1 MSDSDDDDEVEYESE
16 IFKIGNYSLNIT
28 TISQMPIHILMKNAG
43 KGIEI
48 SGQKLWCGSLG
59 AIEYLIDNKDF
70 YENKIVI
77 ELGAGTGVM
86 GMLCKKMGAKRVLLT
101 DYDEKS
107 INHMNYDCK
116 MNEIDAEVKV
126 CDWFNFDINELQLD
140 MNNTKNIRIVA
151 GDVLYKN
158 IVLEPFWNTVKML
171 FSLSDEIQM
180 LLCHVPRAGVEHHQV
195 INAAITNGLS
205 IKELDSSLWR
215 KGCCLEYSPVDDN
228 DRAKLYMI
236 SVQKKI

>member
-107 INHMNYDCK
+107 INHMNVDCK
-116 MNEIDAEVKV
+116 TNNIDAEIKV
-126 CDWFNFDINELQLD
+126 CDWFNPNINELQLD
-140 MNNTKNIRIVA
+140 ENNLHNIRIVA

-158 IVLEPFWNTVKML
+158 IVLEPFWNTVKLL
-171 FSLSDEIQM
+171 FSLNTNIQM
-180 LLCHVPRAGVEHHQV
+180 LLCHVPRAGVEHDH
-195 INAAITNGLS
+195 IKNAAIANGLK
-205 IKELDSSLWR
+205 IQEIDPLLWR
-215 KGCCLEYSPVDDN
+215 KGSCLEYSPNDDN
-228 DRAKLYMI
+228 ERAKLYLI
-236 SVQKKI
+236 TW